1 MKKILKVLF
10 IISFIFILCSCGS
23 VKLKDKEES
32 IIEFKNGS
40 ISSNDFYEILKER
53 YAEDIIVNIID
64 KYLLDEMYKTTSEEK
79 KFINEQIKNAK
90 ISAESNNISF
100 EQFLDYY
107 YRIPNE
113 DALKDNL
120 SLNYKR
126 MLWIE
131 DYAKET
137 VTNKQIKEY
146 YETEIHGDMDVSHI
160 LITAEV
166 NDEMNDEEKTK
177 AKEDAL
183 NKAKEVINKLNKGE
197 DFSIL
202 AKEYSSDTANK
213 DDAGKLEA
221 ITYKDYNNYDQ
232 SFIMSAK
239 DLEVG
244 KYTNSPVESQY
255 GYHIILK
262 TNEGEKPELNDE
274 VKEVIREY
282 VGKEISSQSEFYPR
296 ALLALREQNKMK
308 FKDKQIEK
316 YYNNNIN

>member
-10 IISFIFILCSCGS
+10 IISFIFILCSCKS
-23 VKLKDKEES
+23 VKLKGNEES

-53 YAEDIIVNIID
+53 YAEEIIVNIID

-90 ISAESNNISF
+90 LSAKENNISF

-113 DALKDNL
+113 NALKDNL

-166 NDEMNDEEKTK
+166 NDKMNDEEKTK

-202 AKEYSSDTANK
+202 AKDYSSDTANK

-232 SFIMSAK
+232 SFIRSAK

-244 KYTNSPVESQY
+244 KYTNAPVESQY

-282 VGKEISSQSEFYPR
+282 VGEEISSQSEFYPR